1 MTWKLPTPIKPW
13 QLSPTVKK
21 CMYILNMTYKTTL
34 TSIFIKIAYNKKV
47 LAGPKNGKK
56 IVKN

>member
-1 MTWKLPTPIKPW
+1 METANAHKTMATLTDRQK
-13 QLSPTVKK
+13 
-21 CMYILNMTYKTTL
+21 MNFYLNMIYKTTL